1 MGAIDWKDRAET
13 AERAIVTYTKI
24 GEEHKELHDFL
35 SEENLLMHFYTWKE
49 NKTGECK

>member
-1 MGAIDWKDRAET
+1 MTAVDWKNRAET

-35 SEENLLMHFYTWKE
+35 SEENLLMSFYAWKE
-49 NKTGECK
+49 GKMKECK